1 LFKKT
6 SSTHIHI
13 NYNCF
18 VNKLNKKNEDYMQ
31 GRSNFQKEIGD
42 LILPW
47 NRGRVT
53 SAAIGKDFHLV
64 W

>member
-1 LFKKT
+1 
-6 SSTHIHI
+6 
-13 NYNCF
+13 
-18 VNKLNKKNEDYMQ
+18 MQ

-53 SAAIGKDFHLV
+53 SAAIGQDFHLV